1 MGKVEMDLSAF
12 MNIIIMAIG
21 CLVVILVVNMV
32 IIVSN
37 PDNVEIMSLVR
48 GAYEEY
54 GEEQGAYVGQP
65 IYANK
70 TKDPYYIDVHSDRV
84 VLYPEVQELALSEL
98 ETKGNAFEQ
107 RLDLIEPMKSR
118 IYVILVLRPKSSR
131 VAKQLRRALH
141 DRGIDV
147 GHELYEAGR
156 KIPELKAP
164 DLATIRAELGL
175 AAVPDAAPAAATAA
189 VTNAAPAAADSV
201 AEPAATPPSE
211 AAAQ

>member
-1 MGKVEMDLSAF
+1 MSKVEMDLSAF

-21 CLVVILVVNMV
+21 CMVVILVVNMV

-37 PDNVEIMSLVR
+37 PENVEIMSLVR

-70 TKDPYYIDVHSDRV
+70 TKEPFYIDVHADRV
-84 VLYPEVQELALSEL
+84 ILYPEIRELALSEL
-98 ETKGNAFEQ
+98 EIKGNAFEQ
-107 RLDLIEPMKSR
+107 LLDLIEPLKSR

-164 DLATIRAELGL
+164 DVAAVRAALGM
-175 AAVPDAAPAAATAA
+175 AAVPDAAPAAAT
-189 VTNAAPAAADSV
+189 N
-201 AEPAATPPSE
+201 AEPAAAEAPAEPAAAPPVE
-211 AAAQ
+211 AAQ